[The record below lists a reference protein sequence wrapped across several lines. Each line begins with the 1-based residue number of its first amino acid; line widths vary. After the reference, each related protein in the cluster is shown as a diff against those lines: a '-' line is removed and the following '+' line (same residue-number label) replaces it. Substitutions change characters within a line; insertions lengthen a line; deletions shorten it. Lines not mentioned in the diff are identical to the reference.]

1 MLINEKLIL
10 INGVF
15 KSKKALIEQLAS
27 MAFHVG
33 KIDSPEVYGNC
44 VIQREEKYST
54 FVGNGIA
61 IPHGKSSAV
70 KEAMVI
76 YAKLAEPID
85 WDDEDMV
92 DMVFMLGVPED
103 KGNNL
108 HLEIL
113 AKLSRNLMDEEFI
126 NKLRESKS
134 PKEVFDRLSNIL

>member
-1 MLINEKLIL
+1 
-10 INGVF
+10 
-15 KSKKALIEQLAS
+15 
-27 MAFHVG
+27 
-33 KIDSPEVYGNC
+33 
-44 VIQREEKYST
+44 
-54 FVGNGIA
+54 VGNGIA